1 MGQTGYKNCANE
13 REWKLAKQAASNCY
27 KTFAAE
33 IKKVKK
39 EKEGITA
46 NNIRSWLKC
55 SANFLGCFAE
65 DELQNLSVSSF
76 PSFLIVNI
84 DPSNLAGSHWIA
96 IGIFSERIE
105 IFDSLGF
112 DLFNWSRIPCTLINF
127 LNRLAV
133 TRKVLTAPRIQSSK
147 SHLCGFYAIYYVIM
161 RNFTSFE
168 KTYSCFCKNFSRND
182 RILTNFFKNDE

>member
-1 MGQTGYKNCANE
+1 MGKTSSKNDTNE
-13 REWKLAKQAASNCY
+13 REWKLAKQAASNCN

-39 EKEGITA
+39 EKKGITA
-46 NNIRSWLKC
+46 TDITSWLKC
-55 SANFLGCFAE
+55 SSNFLGCFAE

-84 DPSNLAGSHWIA
+84 DPSNMAGSHWIA
-96 IGIFSERIE
+96 IGIFADKIE

-112 DLFNWSRIPCTLINF
+112 DLFNWARIPCTLLNF

-133 TRKVLTAPRIQSSK
+133 TRKVVTAPRIQSSK
-147 SHLCGFYAIYYVIM
+147 SHLCGFYAIYYVFM
-161 RNFTSFE
+161 RNFTSFD
-168 KTYSCFCKNFSRND
+168 KTFSCFCKNYYRND
-182 RILTNFFKNDE
+182 RILTNFFKNGE